1 MVSTHWNTHT
11 ETEDIK
17 SLHMK
22 PYLQLTTLNI
32 IADTLA
38 KFHQT
43 KYLFHFRKCAENEQN
58 ANTQC
63 KSILVSG
70 L

>member
-1 MVSTHWNTHT
+1 
-11 ETEDIK
+11 
-17 SLHMK
+17 MK